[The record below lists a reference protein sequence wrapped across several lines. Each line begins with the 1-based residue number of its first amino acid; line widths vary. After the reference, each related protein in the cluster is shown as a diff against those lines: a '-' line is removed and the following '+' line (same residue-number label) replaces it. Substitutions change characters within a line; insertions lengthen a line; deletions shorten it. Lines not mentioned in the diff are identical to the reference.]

1 MQQPEEAALL
11 NLELGRLLCGRRRKE
26 FCTTKRVLLVRR
38 NSQVDS
44 SSGTN
49 GKIEANATVFR
60 RDWLGGALGNPE
72 EEEKE

>member
-1 MQQPEEAALL
+1 
-11 NLELGRLLCGRRRKE
+11 
-26 FCTTKRVLLVRR
+26 VRR

-60 RDWLGGALGNPE
+60 CDWPGALGNPE
-72 EEEKE
+72 EEEEKEYGKSEGRGGGG

>member
-1 MQQPEEAALL
+1 
-11 NLELGRLLCGRRRKE
+11 
-26 FCTTKRVLLVRR
+26 VRR

-60 RDWLGGALGNPE
+60 CDWPGALGNPE
-72 EEEKE
+72 EEEKEYGKSEGRGGGGVGRTFRGGGS